1 MNCSKNMT
9 DFFTSIA
16 TELRSVL
23 PGFGRRI
30 NADPRSRGSALSRI
44 SHACV
49 CAAVLFAMPAMAVD
63 VQVSRLE
70 DTPDPAVRGG
80 IITYGIDVQNQA
92 ADIADNVGL
101 SFPLPNNTVFE
112 AVDNGDC

>member
-1 MNCSKNMT
+1 MNGSKNMT

-16 TELRSVL
+16 TEFGSAA
-23 PGFGRRI
+23 PETGRRI
-30 NADPRSRGSALSRI
+30 NTLLRSRGFGPSRI
-44 SHACV
+44 LQACV
-49 CAAVLFAMPAMAVD
+49 WTAVLFAMPAMAVD

-80 IITYGIDVQNQA
+80 IITYGIDVENNA